1 MSSLSGNSPERPFRL
16 LRTIKLGT
24 FHIGSAA
31 ADLMISAVWNRIMIV
46 DLGMAAGP
54 VALLSAIRYLL
65 APLSL
70 WAGHRSDHRPFLG
83 RRRISYIWLGRALM
97 LISLPLLP
105 VSAKLLAERPG
116 SAEGWSLTLVS
127 FILFGS
133 GTLISGSPFLA
144 LVHDSVPYARRG
156 QAVSIVQFI
165 LVASFAVLPLA
176 FARLLPSYEPE
187 AFLQLVGVVV
197 VGAGLVWFGS
207 VWREERAPGESL
219 PSAAPDLRQVFA
231 AIWSDQ
237 RARRYALFLG
247 SSAFFAFMQDAVLE
261 PFGGDVFGLSVG
273 ETTRFNAY
281 WGSGVLLAMLLTLWL
296 TRRWR
301 PERQVHATR
310 WGLFLLALPLLGLG
324 AASAAQSASSIRPLL
339 VLFGLG
345 FGVFTVGGVSLL
357 MAMSKEG
364 RAGAYLGLWSVIQ
377 LVGRGAGIAAGGLL
391 RDVALSL
398 TGGFAG
404 AYASV
409 FWIEGLGALV
419 CIWLL
424 RRADVAGFA
433 GERGQL
439 GRAEALA
446 AAD

>member
-1 MSSLSGNSPERPFRL
+1 MIESTAEPRFRL
-16 LRTIKLGT
+16 LRTVKLGT
-24 FHIGSAA
+24 FHFGSAA
-31 ADLMISAVWNRIMIV
+31 ADLMVTAVWNRIMIV
-46 DLGMAAGP
+46 DLGVPAWP
-54 VALLSAIRYLL
+54 VALLSAVRYLL

-70 WAGHRSDHRPFLG
+70 WAGHRSDHRPLLG

-105 VSAKLLAERPG
+105 VSTAMLAEQPG
-116 SAEGWSLTLVS
+116 SAGGWSLTLVS
-127 FILFGS
+127 FVLFGS

-156 QAVSIVQFI
+156 QAISIVQFM
-165 LVASFAVLPLA
+165 LVASFAVLPLT

-187 AFLQLVGVVV
+187 AFSSLVGLVVI
-197 VGAGLVWFGS
+197 GAGLVWFGS
-207 VWREERAPGESL
+207 VWREERVPVERAPG
-219 PSAAPDLRQVFA
+219 AAPDLRQVFSA
-231 AIWSDQ
+231 LWSD
-237 RARRYALFLG
+237 RRSRRYALFLG
-247 SSAFFAFMQDAVLE
+247 VSAVFAFMQDAVLE

-281 WGSGVLLAMLLTLWL
+281 WGSGVLLAMLLTMWL

-310 WGLFLLALPLLGLG
+310 WGLLLLALPLLGLG
-324 AASAAQSASSIRPLL
+324 AASAAQSFSPIRPLL
-339 VLFGLG
+339 FLFGLG

-377 LVGRGAGIAAGGLL
+377 LGGRGTGIAAGGLL
-391 RDVALSL
+391 RDLGLSL

-409 FWIEGLGALV
+409 FWIEGLGALA

-424 RRADVAGFA
+424 SRVDVLGFS
-433 GERGQL
+433 GERGQV

>member
-1 MSSLSGNSPERPFRL
+1 MDRPAEPRFPL

-24 FHIGSAA
+24 FHFGSAA
-31 ADLMISAVWNRIMIV
+31 ADLIVTAVWNRIMIV
-46 DLGMAAGP
+46 DLGVPAWP
-54 VALLSAIRYLL
+54 VALLSAIRYFL

-70 WAGHRSDHRPFLG
+70 WAGNQSDHRLFLG
-83 RRRISYIWLGRALM
+83 RRRIGYIWLGRVLM

-105 VSAKLLAERPG
+105 LSARVLAEQPG
-116 SAEGWSLTLVS
+116 SPGGWGLTLVS
-127 FILFGS
+127 SVLFGS

-156 QAVSIVQFI
+156 QAVSIVQFM
-165 LVASFAVLPLA
+165 LVASFAVLPLT
-176 FARLLPSYEPE
+176 FARLLPSYQPE
-187 AFLQLVGVVV
+187 AFARLVGLVVI
-197 VGAGLVWFGS
+197 GAALVWFWS
-207 VWREERAPGESL
+207 VWREERTPAERAPG
-219 PSAAPDLRQVFA
+219 AAPDLRQIFS

-237 RARRYALFLG
+237 RSRRYALFLG
-247 SSAFFAFMQDAVLE
+247 LSAVFAFMQDAVLE
-261 PFGGDVFGLSVG
+261 PFGGDVFRLSVG

-281 WGSGVLLAMLLTLWL
+281 WGSGVLLAMLLTMWL

-310 WGLFLLALPLLGLG
+310 WGLLLLALPLFGLG
-324 AASAAQSASSIRPLL
+324 AASAGQSFPPVRPLL
-339 VLFGLG
+339 FIFGLG

-391 RDVALSL
+391 RDVGLSL

-404 AYASV
+404 AYAGV
-409 FWIEGLGALV
+409 FFIEALGVFV

-424 RRADVAGFA
+424 GRVDVLGFS
-433 GERGQL
+433 GERGQV
-439 GRAEALA
+439 GRGEALA

>member
-1 MSSLSGNSPERPFRL
+1 MGSTTEPRFRL
-16 LRTIKLGT
+16 LRTIKLGS

-31 ADLMISAVWNRIMIV
+31 ADLIVTAIWNRIMIV
-46 DLGMAAGP
+46 DLGVPAWP

-70 WAGHRSDHRPFLG
+70 WAGHRSDYRPMLG

-105 VSAKLLAERPG
+105 VSAKLLAGQPG

-127 FILFGS
+127 FLLFGS

-156 QAVSIVQFI
+156 QAIAIVQFV
-165 LVASFAVLPLA
+165 LVASFAVLPLT

-187 AFLQLVGVVV
+187 AFSSLVGMVL
-197 VGAGLVWFGS
+197 VGAALVWFGS
-207 VWREERAPGESL
+207 VWREERALAERA
-219 PSAAPDLRQVFA
+219 PSAGPDWRQVFG
-231 AIWSDQ
+231 AIWSD
-237 RARRYALFLG
+237 RRTRRYALFLG
-247 SSAFFAFMQDAVLE
+247 ASAVFAFMQDAVLE

-281 WGSGVLLAMLLTLWL
+281 WGSGVLLAMLLTMWL

-301 PERQVHATR
+301 PERQTHTTG
-310 WGLFLLALPLLGLG
+310 WGLLLLALPLLALG
-324 AASAAQSASSIRPLL
+324 ASSAAQNLSSVRPLL
-339 VLFGLG
+339 ILFGLG
-345 FGVFTVGGVSLL
+345 FGIFTVGGVSLL
-357 MAMSKEG
+357 MAMSVEG

-377 LVGRGAGIAAGGLL
+377 LVGRGVGIAAGGVL
-391 RDVALSL
+391 RDVALNMS
-398 TGGFAG
+398 GDFAG

-409 FWIEGLGALV
+409 FWIEALGALG

-424 RRADVAGFA
+424 KRVDVAGFA
-433 GERGQL
+433 GERGQV

>member
-1 MSSLSGNSPERPFRL
+1 MTDGPGEPRFRL
-16 LRTIKLGT
+16 LRTIKLGS

-31 ADLMISAVWNRIMIV
+31 ADLMVTAVWNRIMIV
-46 DLGMAAGP
+46 DLGAPAWP
-54 VALLSAIRYLL
+54 VALLSAVRYFL

-70 WAGHRSDHRPFLG
+70 WAGHRSDHRPLLG
-83 RRRISYIWLGRALM
+83 RRRISYIWLGRILM

-105 VSAKLLAERPG
+105 VSTKLLAEQPG
-116 SAEGWSLTLVS
+116 SAGGWSLTVVS
-127 FILFGS
+127 FVLFGS
-133 GTLISGSPFLA
+133 GTLLSGPPFLA

-156 QAVSIVQFI
+156 QAVSIVQFM
-165 LVASFAVLPLA
+165 LVASFAVLPLT

-187 AFLQLVGVVV
+187 AFSSLVSLVVI
-197 VGAGLVWFGS
+197 GAGLAWFGS
-207 VWREERAPGESL
+207 VWREDRAPAKRTS
-219 PSAAPDLRQVFA
+219 SAEPDLRQVFG
-231 AIWSDQ
+231 AIWSD
-237 RARRYALFLG
+237 RRSRRYALFLG
-247 SSAFFAFMQDAVLE
+247 VSAVFAFMQDAVLE
-261 PFGGDVFGLSVG
+261 PFGGDVFRLSVG

-281 WGSGVLLAMLLTLWL
+281 WGSGVLLAMLLTMWL

-310 WGLFLLALPLLGLG
+310 WGLLLLALPLLGLG
-324 AASAAQSASSIRPLL
+324 AASAVESFSPVRPLL
-339 VLFGLG
+339 FLFGLG

-409 FWIEGLGALV
+409 FWIEALGALG

-424 RRADVAGFA
+424 RRVDVAGFA
-433 GERGQL
+433 GERGQV
-439 GRAEALA
+439 GRVEALA

>member
-1 MSSLSGNSPERPFRL
+1 MSSLSANSAEPPFRL

-54 VALLSAIRYLL
+54 VALLSAIRYFL

-70 WAGHRSDHRPFLG
+70 WAGHRSDHRSFLG
-83 RRRISYIWLGRALM
+83 RRRITYIWLGRALM
-97 LISLPLLP
+97 LVSLPLLP
-105 VSAKLLAERPG
+105 VSVARLAETPD
-116 SAEGWSLTLVS
+116 SIAGWGLTLLS
-127 FILFGS
+127 FLLFGS
-133 GTLISGSPFLA
+133 GTLISGPPFLA
-144 LVHDSVPYARRG
+144 LVHDSVPYPRRG
-156 QAVSIVQFI
+156 QAVGIVQFI
-165 LVASFAVLPLA
+165 LVASFAVLPLT

-187 AFLQLVGVVV
+187 AFFQLVGVVV
-197 VGAGLVWFGS
+197 VGASLVWFGS
-207 VWREERAPGESL
+207 VWREERAPGDS
-219 PSAAPDLRQVFA
+219 PPKAAPDLRQVFA
-231 AIWSDQ
+231 GIWSDQ
-237 RARRYALFLG
+237 RSRRYALFLG
-247 SSAFFAFMQDAVLE
+247 ASAVFAFMQDAVLE

-301 PERQVHATR
+301 PERQTHTTQ
-310 WGLFLLALPLLGLG
+310 WGLLLLALPLLALG
-324 AASAAQSASSIRPLL
+324 ASSAAHNLSLVRPLL
-339 VLFGLG
+339 ILFGLG
-345 FGVFTVGGVSLL
+345 FGIFTVGGVSLL
-357 MAMSKEG
+357 MAMSVEG

-377 LVGRGAGIAAGGLL
+377 LVGRGAGIAVGGVL
-391 RDVALSL
+391 RDVALAL
-398 TGGFAG
+398 TGDFAG

-409 FWIEGLGALV
+409 FWIEALGVLA

-424 RRADVAGFA
+424 RRVDVAGFA
-433 GERGQL
+433 GERGQV
-439 GRAEALA
+439 GRAEAFA

>member
-1 MSSLSGNSPERPFRL
+1 MGESPAEPRFRL

-24 FHIGSAA
+24 FHFGSAA
-31 ADLMISAVWNRIMIV
+31 ADLIVTAVWNRIMIV
-46 DLGMAAGP
+46 DLGIPAWP
-54 VALLSAIRYLL
+54 VALLTAIRYFL

-70 WAGHRSDHRPFLG
+70 WAGHRSDHRPLLG
-83 RRRISYIWLGRALM
+83 LRRVSYIWLGRALM

-105 VSAKLLAERPG
+105 VSAAMLAEQPG
-116 SAEGWSLTLVS
+116 SAGGWILTLVS
-127 FILFGS
+127 FVIFGS

-156 QAVSIVQFI
+156 QAVSIVQFM
-165 LVASFAVLPLA
+165 LVASFALLPLT
-176 FARLLPSYEPE
+176 FARLLPSYQPE
-187 AFLQLVGVVV
+187 AFSGLVRSVVI
-197 VGAGLVWFGS
+197 GAGLLWFWS
-207 VWREERAPGESL
+207 VWREERAPAEQAPG
-219 PSAAPDLRQVFA
+219 AASDLRQVFG
-231 AIWSDQ
+231 AIWSD
-237 RARRYALFLG
+237 RRSRRYALFLG
-247 SSAFFAFMQDAVLE
+247 ISAVFAFMQDAVLE
-261 PFGGDVFGLSVG
+261 PFGGDVFKLSVG

-281 WGSGVLLAMLLTLWL
+281 WGSGVLLGMLLTMWL
-296 TRRWR
+296 TRRTR

-310 WGLFLLALPLLGLG
+310 WGLLFLALPLLGLG
-324 AASAAQSASSIRPLL
+324 AAAAGESFSPVRPLL
-339 VLFGLG
+339 ALFGLG

-391 RDVALSL
+391 RDVGLNL

-404 AYASV
+404 AYARV
-409 FWIEGLGALV
+409 FWIEALGALV

-424 RRADVAGFA
+424 SRVDVLGFS
-433 GERGQL
+433 GERGPV
-439 GRAEALA
+439 GRTEALA

>member
-1 MSSLSGNSPERPFRL
+1 MTDNTAGPRFSL
-16 LRTIKLGT
+16 LRTIKLGS
-24 FHIGSAA
+24 FHIGSSA
-31 ADLMISAVWNRIMIV
+31 ADLMVTAVWNRIMIV
-46 DLGMAAGP
+46 DLGVPAWP
-54 VALLSAIRYLL
+54 VALLSGIRYLL

-70 WAGHRSDHRPFLG
+70 WAGHRSDHRPWLG

-97 LISLPLLP
+97 LVSLPLLP
-105 VSAKLLAERPG
+105 VSARLLAGQPG
-116 SAEGWSLTLVS
+116 SVEGWSLTLVT
-127 FILFGS
+127 FLLFGS

-156 QAVSIVQFI
+156 QAVSIVQFM
-165 LVASFAVLPLA
+165 LVASFAVLPLT

-187 AFLQLVGVVV
+187 AFSSLVGVVL
-197 VGAGLVWFGS
+197 VGAALVWFGS
-207 VWREERAPGESL
+207 VWREERGPAERAPG
-219 PSAAPDLRQVFA
+219 AGPDLRQVFG
-231 AIWSDQ
+231 AIWSD
-237 RARRYALFLG
+237 RRSRRYALFLG
-247 SSAFFAFMQDAVLE
+247 VSAVFAFMQDAVLE

-281 WGSGVLLAMLLTLWL
+281 WGSGVLLAMLLTMWL

-310 WGLFLLALPLLGLG
+310 WGLLFLALPLLGLG
-324 AASAAQSASSIRPLL
+324 AASAGQSYSPIRPLL

-357 MAMSKEG
+357 MAMSREG
-364 RAGAYLGLWSVIQ
+364 RAGVYLGLWSVIQ

-391 RDVALSL
+391 RDVTLSL
-398 TGGFAG
+398 TGGFAE

-409 FWIEGLGALV
+409 FWIEALGALA

-424 RRADVAGFA
+424 GRVDVSGFA
-433 GERGQL
+433 GERGQV